1 LLHLTLTIRIEF
13 HQITRIVSEPTGF
26 ARFHE
31 FELQPHQVQTIQGR
45 VNYPQTCGLAES
57 LRPGRLKTAFPAS
70 DLRLE

>member
-13 HQITRIVSEPTGF
+13 HQITRIVSEPTGL

-45 VNYPQTCGLAES
+45 VNYPADVWSCGITSPRVTENS
-57 LRPGRLKTAFPAS
+57 VPCVRPSP
-70 DLRLE
+70 